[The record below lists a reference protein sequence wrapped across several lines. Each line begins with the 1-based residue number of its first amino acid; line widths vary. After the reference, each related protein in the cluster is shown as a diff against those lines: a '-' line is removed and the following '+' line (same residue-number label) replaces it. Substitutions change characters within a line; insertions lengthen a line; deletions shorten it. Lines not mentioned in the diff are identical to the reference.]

1 MDTDN
6 HSSIDFANSK
16 SDSYKAVTNEDI
28 ISELNSYFKSYIAGV
43 SGESQQNV
51 SNNLSFDDAMDS
63 INSNRADNIERT
75 LDVKPFDADESEG
88 EDNDEPATV
97 SSQMLDVEL
106 LEQHIDKAN
115 LSGGND
121 ATRVIEN
128 MAGGGLNNPTDL
140 ETTVNEDEV
149 DEMFEDNMLGGG
161 TIGQTNKAGAMSG
174 YSGVTDEIRIKGK
187 RVTER
192 NRNNIAYRSETG
204 RLDMGMLGGSF
215 EDMEEKDDIEEELMK
230 DATEGE
236 VSKDVVDNDE
246 YDNEYEYDDYDNEY
260 EVEHDDIETDE
271 QVSHNMASEIDMV
284 LNQLRNKTGRT
295 LTGGSVNIRK
305 KVVLTDMYPYIIR
318 S

>member
-16 SDSYKAVTNEDI
+16 SDSYKALTNEDV
-28 ISELNSYFKSYIAGV
+28 ISELNAYFKSYIAGV
-43 SGESQQNV
+43 SEEAQQNV
-51 SNNLSFDDAMDS
+51 SNGLSFDDAMDG
-63 INSNRADNIERT
+63 INSNREDDNATEA
-75 LDVKPFDADESEG
+75 VSKPFDAELSDE
-88 EDNDEPATV
+88 NDDGTAEV
-97 SSQMLDVEL
+97 SAQMLDVEL

-128 MAGGGLNNPTDL
+128 MAGGGLNNRDETDS
-140 ETTVNEDEV
+140 TVEE
-149 DEMFEDNMLGGG
+149 FEESMLGGS
-161 TIGQTNKAGAMSG
+161 TIGSTKNAGAMSG
-174 YSGVTDEIRIKGK
+174 YSGVTDEIRVKGK

-192 NRNNIAYRSETG
+192 SRNNIAYRSETG

-215 EDMEEKDDIEEELMK
+215 EDMAEDDDNNDENQMQEIDPINAAEEE
-230 DATEGE
+230 
-236 VSKDVVDNDE
+236 DVKEYEAEDEIDNNDE
-246 YDNEYEYDDYDNEY
+246 AETYEQEPTN
-260 EVEHDDIETDE
+260 I
-271 QVSHNMASEIDMV
+271 ASEIDLV